1 MNLWSKRNS
10 EITNALSNKELQEYN
25 EEVLISGDVSNQ
37 RKLRDRKDKAL
48 AVPLQK
54 LIALN

>member
-25 EEVLISGDVSNQ
+25 EEILISGDVSNQ